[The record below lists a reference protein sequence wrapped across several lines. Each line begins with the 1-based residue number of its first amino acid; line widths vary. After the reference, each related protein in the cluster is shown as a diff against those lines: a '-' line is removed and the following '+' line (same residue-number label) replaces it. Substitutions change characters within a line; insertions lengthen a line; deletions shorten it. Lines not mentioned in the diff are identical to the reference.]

1 MNKGW
6 IMNRIGWLCAAL
18 VLVSCGHVPQTRY
31 YLIAVPDPQPGVL
44 KKELVLRL
52 TSVSADAV
60 HSQDRLIFRTS
71 DYEVQFD
78 PYRRWALA
86 PTEMIQQSALDF
98 FAKAGAFKRVT
109 ASLPDAQERFWSLAL
124 AVRAFD
130 EIVTP
135 ERRFGRVSLQARV
148 SEGMRDLPIWEGTL
162 TAEETIQGTD
172 ANAIIRALSL
182 ATEKALQQL
191 IEQLEKQ

>member
-1 MNKGW
+1 MK
-6 IMNRIGWLCAAL
+6 RIGWLCAAL
-18 VLVSCGHVPQTRY
+18 VLVACGHAPQTRY
-31 YLIAVPDPQPGVL
+31 YLLAVPDPQHGAV

-52 TSVSADAV
+52 ASVTADAV

-86 PTEMIQQSALDF
+86 PAEMIQQSALDF
-98 FAKAGAFKRVT
+98 LAKAGAFKRVT
-109 ASLPDAQERFWSLAL
+109 ASPPDAQERFWSLAL
-124 AVRAFD
+124 AVRAFE

-135 ERRFGRVSLQARV
+135 ERRFGRVSLQAQV
-148 SEGMRDLPIWEGTL
+148 NEGMGGLPIWEGTL
-162 TAEETIQGTD
+162 TAEETIQGAD
-172 ANAIIRALSL
+172 ADAIIRALSL
-182 ATEKALQQL
+182 ATEKTLQQL

>member
-1 MNKGW
+1 M
-6 IMNRIGWLCAAL
+6 MRIGWLCAAL
-18 VLVSCGHVPQTRY
+18 VLFACGHMPQARY
-31 YLIAVPDPQPGVL
+31 YLLAVPDPQPGAV

-52 TSVSADAV
+52 ASVTADAV

-71 DYEVQFD
+71 GYEVQFD

-86 PTEMIQQSALDF
+86 PTEMIQQSTLDF
-98 FAKAGAFKRVT
+98 LAKTGVFKRVT
-109 ASLPDAQERFWSLAL
+109 ATLPDAQERFWSLAI
-124 AVRAFD
+124 AVRAFE

-135 ERRFGRVSLQARV
+135 ERRFGRVSLQAQV
-148 SEGMRDLPIWEGTL
+148 SEGVRDLPIWEGTL

-172 ANAIIRALSL
+172 ADDIIRALSL
-182 ATEKALQQL
+182 ATEKTLRQL